1 MDSGAATLGVK
12 FRYDVAGTIN
22 GIRFYKGAGNAGTH
36 MGLLYSSTG
45 TLLGQATFTG
55 ETASGWRSGHVDA
68 GGKHCGEYG
77 LHWPPCFRHRD

>member
-55 ETASGWRSGHVDA
+55 ETASGWQ
-68 GGKHCGEYG
+68 
-77 LHWPPCFRHRD
+77 